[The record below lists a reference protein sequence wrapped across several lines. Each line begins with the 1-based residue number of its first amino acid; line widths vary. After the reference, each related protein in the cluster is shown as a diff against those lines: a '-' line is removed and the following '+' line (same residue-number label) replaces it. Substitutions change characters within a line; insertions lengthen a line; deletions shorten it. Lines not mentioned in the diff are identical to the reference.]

1 MDWRIEGLDT
11 THDEG
16 LESNHRTMSHSVC
29 VKISQEILLRNTRFD
44 IARVYWKEIFNKSV
58 TMIDIIGDEMSIND
72 RITDE
77 NSNLKP

>member
-1 MDWRIEGLDT
+1 MFNR
-11 THDEG
+11 
-16 LESNHRTMSHSVC
+16 
-29 VKISQEILLRNTRFD
+29 ILLRNTRFD

-77 NSNLKP
+77 NFNLKP